1 VTTTP
6 DLIDLLAANLMP
18 VRRLRPPVAR
28 AATWLAL
35 AVVIVALLAIAQGLR
50 PDIASCMRQSA
61 FVTSLGGALLT
72 GVLATIAAFMLSLP
86 DRSRLWVVLPGP
98 PLALWLSSI
107 GYQCLTNW
115 VGMQPGSIT
124 LGETIRCFATL
135 VLTSLP
141 LSLTLLLML
150 RYAAPLRPTSVI
162 FAGSLAVAAITAV
175 ALSLFHSGDATIM
188 ILMWNLGTACLFMG
202 LGGVFG
208 KTMFSWVAPRP
219 DLHRA

>member
-1 VTTTP
+1 MDVGETRGMMKVVVDARTNQI
-6 DLIDLLAANLMP
+6 LGAAIFGIEGGEVMT
-18 VRRLRPPVAR
+18 VVQVAR
-28 AATWLAL
+28 
-35 AVVIVALLAIAQGLR
+35 
-50 PDIASCMRQSA
+50 RQR
-61 FVTSLGGALLT
+61 
-72 GVLATIAAFMLSLP
+72 
-86 DRSRLWVVLPGP
+86 RSRLWVVLPGP

-188 ILMWNLGTACLFMG
+188 ILMWNLGSACLFMG